1 MTSSV
6 KLWAWTLVF
15 TQQIEVKASDYGN
28 MTSNGYYVFPFHVP
42 FHPYLKFLQR
52 SLSSSYELRKLWKY
66 CH

>member
-1 MTSSV
+1 MTSSL

-28 MTSNGYYVFPFHVP
+28 MTFNGYYVLP

-52 SLSSSYELRKLWKY
+52 SLSSSYELRKLSKY
-66 CH
+66 HH